1 MRRNIDKIEIQEPP
15 MQEFKKQRSCLKRAC
30 FTSCGCFVF
39 FLIGALLIL
48 KFTAGP
54 RVKELK
60 STPLNFP
67 TEIIIYDKDNIS
79 KITMISGEDR
89 SKALETI
96 AYVPKLALSPI
107 FLVLEK
113 KFPAREENAEGRI
126 EEKNTLENFM
136 ALMKEPVADHRDK
149 VQVEWTELPAEPRF
163 VYNYYK
169 DELLKARFAINEAA
183 NKDNIRQFAFSL
195 NNTEGVLYITDDAQ
209 KEGTDFVSL
218 TVNFDQTSP

>member
-1 MRRNIDKIEIQEPP
+1 MRRSIDKIEIQEPP

-30 FTSCGCFVF
+30 FTSCGCLVF

-60 STPLNFP
+60 STPDNFP
-67 TEIIIYDKDNIS
+67 DKIVVYDKDNIS
-79 KITMISGEDR
+79 KITLISGEER
-89 SKALETI
+89 GRAIETI

-113 KFPAREENAEGRI
+113 KFPVREENLNGRI
-126 EEKNTLENFM
+126 EQKTTWEKFVS
-136 ALMKEPVADHRDK
+136 LMREPVADHRDK

-169 DELLKARFAINEAA
+169 DELIKTGFAVNESS
-183 NKDNIRQFAFSL
+183 NKDDIRQFAFVL
-195 NNTEGVLYITDDAQ
+195 NDTEGVLYITDDAQ
-209 KEGTDFVSL
+209 KPGTDFVSL
-218 TVNFDQTSP
+218 TVNIGK

>member
-30 FTSCGCFVF
+30 FTSCGCLVF
-39 FLIGALLIL
+39 FLIGALVIL

-60 STPLNFP
+60 STPPNFP
-67 TEIIIYDKDNIS
+67 AEIIIYDKDNIS
-79 KITMISGEDR
+79 KITLISGEDR
-89 SKALETI
+89 SRAVETI
-96 AYVPKLALSPI
+96 AYGPKLILSPI

-113 KFPAREENAEGRI
+113 KFPARAENAEGRI
-126 EEKNTLENFM
+126 EEKTTWEKFVNLI
-136 ALMKEPVADHRDK
+136 KKPVADHRDK
-149 VQVEWTELPAEPRF
+149 IQIEWTELPAEPRF

-169 DELLKARFAINEAA
+169 DELIKAGFTVNESS
-183 NKDNIRQFAFSL
+183 NKDDIRQFAFVL
-195 NNTEGVLYITDDAQ
+195 NDTEGVLYITDDAQ

-218 TVNFDQTSP
+218 TVNIGK

>member
-1 MRRNIDKIEIQEPP
+1 
-15 MQEFKKQRSCLKRAC
+15 
-30 FTSCGCFVF
+30 
-39 FLIGALLIL
+39 
-48 KFTAGP
+48 
-54 RVKELK
+54 
-60 STPLNFP
+60 
-67 TEIIIYDKDNIS
+67 
-79 KITMISGEDR
+79 
-89 SKALETI
+89 
-96 AYVPKLALSPI
+96 
-107 FLVLEK
+107 
-113 KFPAREENAEGRI
+113 
-126 EEKNTLENFM
+126 M

-169 DELLKARFAINEAA
+169 DELLKAGFAINEAA